1 MKVSKQSLKGLKV
14 IDGKTGFY
22 ISNSANGCR
31 EGAVLAVNEWAIS
44 TYSNAIKVGFM
55 SQGTHSSFV
64 PGA

>member
-14 IDGKTGFY
+14 IDGKTG
-22 ISNSANGCR
+22 SNSANGCR

-44 TYSNAIKVGFM
+44 TNSNAIKVGFM